1 MKKLFLLLLFSTLF
15 QSCSGYKSIDY
26 NNIENEK
33 KQKFKVLKLDKE
45 NIKGKL
51 ISKNEKLIVLET
63 KVGLQTI
70 KKKKKNY
77 DVKGEKFSFLK
88 SLGLIIVTPYGLIFL
103 FLALGGGM

>member
-1 MKKLFLLLLFSTLF
+1 MKKLFLLLFSILF

-33 KQKFKVLKLDKE
+33 KQKFKVFKLDKE

-70 KKKKKNY
+70 TKEEIY
-77 DVKGEKFSFLK
+77 DVKVKKPKDYIYITNYLEK
-88 SLGLIIVTPYGLIFL
+88 
-103 FLALGGGM
+103 